1 MKLVARKCH
10 KIKIEASHIDAFY
23 FAAGRNV
30 CYNLSESRDVM
41 YNFNFIENEE
51 LIEIFDEVLVKQND
65 NEKITTIALTN
76 KRLLFL
82 DYITND
88 GLEAL
93 RITNKMNLVRTKEV
107 YYQLN
112 LDDIESL
119 SETEYYNVKLNDGT
133 EFEFNNKELY
143 ELLGGKR

>member
-1 MKLVARKCH
+1 
-10 KIKIEASHIDAFY
+10 
-23 FAAGRNV
+23 
-30 CYNLSESRDVM
+30 M

-51 LIEIFDEVLVKQND
+51 LIEIFDEVLVRQNE

-93 RITNKMNLVRTKEV
+93 RITNKLNLVRSKEV
-107 YYQLN
+107 YYTIN
-112 LDDIESL
+112 LDNIESV
-119 SETEYYNVKLNDGT
+119 TKDEYYRIKLKDNT
-133 EFEFNNKELY
+133 EFEFNNQELY
-143 ELLGGKR
+143 ELLKGLNL

>member
-1 MKLVARKCH
+1 VW
-10 KIKIEASHIDAFY
+10 
-23 FAAGRNV
+23 
-30 CYNLSESRDVM
+30 YNESESRDVM

-143 ELLGGKR
+143 ELLGGK

>member
-1 MKLVARKCH
+1 
-10 KIKIEASHIDAFY
+10 
-23 FAAGRNV
+23 
-30 CYNLSESRDVM
+30 M

-51 LIEIFDEVLVKQND
+51 LREVFDEVYIRQND

-93 RITNKMNLVRTKEV
+93 RITNKMNLVRSKEV
-107 YYQLN
+107 YCQIN
-112 LDDIESL
+112 LEDIKSL
-119 SETEYYNVKLNDGT
+119 SETEYYNVVLKDDT
-133 EFEFNNKELY
+133 EFEFNNEELY
-143 ELLGGKR
+143 KLLGGK

>member
-1 MKLVARKCH
+1 
-10 KIKIEASHIDAFY
+10 
-23 FAAGRNV
+23 
-30 CYNLSESRDVM
+30 M

-51 LIEIFDEVLVKQND
+51 LGEVFEDVYVRQNN

-93 RITNKMNLVRTKEV
+93 RIMNKMNLVRTKEV
-107 YYQLN
+107 YYKIN
-112 LDDIESL
+112 LEDIKSL
-119 SETEYYNVKLNDGT
+119 RKTEYYNIVLKDDT
-133 EFEFNNKELY
+133 EFEFNSEELY
-143 ELLGGKR
+143 ELLGGK

>member
-1 MKLVARKCH
+1 
-10 KIKIEASHIDAFY
+10 
-23 FAAGRNV
+23 
-30 CYNLSESRDVM
+30 M

-51 LIEIFDEVLVKQND
+51 LREVFDEVYVRQND

-93 RITNKMNLVRTKEV
+93 RITNKMNLVRSKEG
-107 YYQLN
+107 YYKIN
-112 LDDIESL
+112 LEDIKL
-119 SETEYYNVKLNDGT
+119 LRKTEYYNVVLKDGT

-143 ELLGGKR
+143 ELLRGKL

>member
-1 MKLVARKCH
+1 
-10 KIKIEASHIDAFY
+10 
-23 FAAGRNV
+23 
-30 CYNLSESRDVM
+30 M

-51 LIEIFDEVLVKQND
+51 LIEIFDGVLVKQNE

-93 RITNKMNLVRTKEV
+93 RIINKMNLVRTKEV
-107 YYQLN
+107 YYQVN
-112 LDDIESL
+112 LEDIKMLYDE
-119 SETEYYNVKLNDGT
+119 EYYCIVLKDNT
-133 EFEFNNKELY
+133 EIEFNNKELY
-143 ELLGGKR
+143 RLLGGK

>member
-1 MKLVARKCH
+1 
-10 KIKIEASHIDAFY
+10 
-23 FAAGRNV
+23 
-30 CYNLSESRDVM
+30 M

-65 NEKITTIALTN
+65 NEKITTITLTN

-93 RITNKMNLVRTKEV
+93 RITNKMNLVRSKEV

-112 LDDIESL
+112 LEDIKLL
-119 SETEYYNVKLNDGT
+119 SKAECYNVVLNDGT
-133 EFEFNNKELY
+133 EFEFNNEKLY
-143 ELLGGKR
+143 ELLGGK

>member
-1 MKLVARKCH
+1 MIRLGKNQYKQ
-10 KIKIEASHIDAFY
+10 IEASNNDAFY
-23 FAAGRNV
+23 FAAVRNV
-30 CYNLSESRDVM
+30 CYNLSESRDGM
-41 YNFNFIENEE
+41 YNFNFVENEE
-51 LIEIFDEVLVKQND
+51 LIEFFDEVYIRQND

-93 RITNKMNLVRTKEV
+93 RITNKMNLVRSKEV

-112 LDDIESL
+112 LEDIKLL
-119 SETEYYNVKLNDGT
+119 SEEEYYSIVLKDGT

-143 ELLGGKR
+143 ELLGGK

>member
-1 MKLVARKCH
+1 MIQLEKNQYK
-10 KIKIEASHIDAFY
+10 KIEASRIDAFY

-30 CYNLSESRDVM
+30 CYNVSESRDGM
-41 YNFNFIENEE
+41 YNFNFVENEE
-51 LIEIFDEVLVKQND
+51 LIEVFDEVLVKQND

>member
-1 MKLVARKCH
+1 
-10 KIKIEASHIDAFY
+10 
-23 FAAGRNV
+23 
-30 CYNLSESRDVM
+30 M

-51 LIEIFDEVLVKQND
+51 LREVFNEVYVRQNN
-65 NEKITTIALTN
+65 NEKITTIVLTN

-82 DYITND
+82 DYITD
-88 GLEAL
+88 DELEVL

-112 LDDIESL
+112 LEDIKLL
-119 SETEYYNVKLNDGT
+119 SEKEDYIIVLKDGT
-133 EFEFNNKELY
+133 EFEFNNQELY

>member
-1 MKLVARKCH
+1 
-10 KIKIEASHIDAFY
+10 
-23 FAAGRNV
+23 
-30 CYNLSESRDVM
+30 M

-93 RITNKMNLVRTKEV
+93 RMTNKMNLVRTKEV

-119 SETEYYNVKLNDGT
+119 SEAEYYNIILKDGI

-143 ELLGGKR
+143 ELLGGK

>member
-1 MKLVARKCH
+1 MW
-10 KIKIEASHIDAFY
+10 
-23 FAAGRNV
+23 
-30 CYNLSESRDVM
+30 YNESESRDVM

-51 LIEIFDEVLVKQND
+51 LIEIFEEVLVKQND

-88 GLEAL
+88 VLEAL
-93 RITNKMNLVRTKEV
+93 RITNKMNLVRSKEV

-112 LDDIESL
+112 LEDIKLL
-119 SETEYYNVKLNDGT
+119 SEEEYYSIVLKDGT
-133 EFEFNNKELY
+133 EFEFNKKELY
-143 ELLGGKR
+143 ELLGGK

>member
-1 MKLVARKCH
+1 
-10 KIKIEASHIDAFY
+10 
-23 FAAGRNV
+23 
-30 CYNLSESRDVM
+30 M
-41 YNFNFIENEE
+41 YNFNFKENEE
-51 LIEIFDEVLVKQND
+51 LIEIFDDVLIKQNE

-82 DYITND
+82 CYITND

-93 RITNKMNLVRTKEV
+93 RITNKMNLVRSKDV

-112 LDDIESL
+112 LEDIKSVKEA
-119 SETEYYNVKLNDGT
+119 EYYHIVLKDGM

-143 ELLGGKR
+143 ELIGGK